1 MAGSGYPLPAVSRPA
16 IVGSAAG
23 GSADSHQSGHG
34 RDGRVD
40 RAEHVVDVGTKLGHT
55 DDTDDG
61 DQTDEQAVL
70 NHGCAAFILRN
81 TLKHNNYLAVEA
93 VNDRLGI
100 ARLSAR
106 KMSKNLFKFKVCYG

>member
-1 MAGSGYPLPAVSRPA
+1 MAGSGDPLTAISRSA
-16 IVGSAAG
+16 TVGSAAG
-23 GSADSHQSGHG
+23 GSADSRQSGHA

-40 RAEHVVDVGTKLGHT
+40 RAEHIVDVGAELGHP

-70 NHGCAAFILRN
+70 DHRCAAFILRKPV
-81 TLKHNNYLAVEA
+81 KHNNYLAVEA